1 MKDRFGREI
10 DYLRVSVTDNCNL
23 RCVYCMDEKDNK
35 FLKKDEKLTD
45 DEIYRVVKESAKLGI
60 KKVRITGGEPLVRPG
75 VVDLIGKINS
85 IDGIEEIYLT
95 TNGILLADRLDELV
109 KNGLK
114 GVNISLDSL
123 KEDRFNKLTRLGH
136 VDNVLAAIDKAI
148 SLGIKVKLNTVIVND
163 INKDDIIFKYNYD
176 FNKSLSTEYKVKNTY
191 PKIIILEGLYSFNL
205 FSDNKFDL
213 TKLNPY
219 KSALEYD
226 DVPLELNDASL
237 RNQFITLKI
246 MLTMNKDD
254 IKNILLYRN
263 ANYRNSDDV
272 THNFNTILINK
283 FNHYIWPATEKWGLL
298 GKKEADVIIV
308 GGTRNKKDIKI
319 VTNAILTPFNYKDQ
333 LITFEKFID
342 H

>member
-1 MKDRFGREI
+1 MKVRFGREI

-85 IDGIEEIYLT
+85 IEGIEEIYLT

-163 INKDDIIFKYNYD
+163 INKDEIMD
-176 FNKSLSTEYKVKNTY
+176 FVN
-191 PKIIILEGLYSFNL
+191 
-205 FSDNKFDL
+205 L
-213 TKLNPY
+213 TKEKEIDVRFIELMPIGIAINYKGVANEEVLNIIRR
-219 KSALEYD
+219 K
-226 DVPLELNDASL
+226 ASDFEEVV
-237 RNQFITLKI
+237 RNQ
-246 MLTMNKDD
+246 
-254 IKNILLYRN
+254 
-263 ANYRNSDDV
+263 SGG
-272 THNFNTILINK
+272 
-283 FNHYIWPATEKWGLL
+283 PATYIRLNGAK
-298 GKKEADVIIV
+298 GKV
-308 GGTRNKKDIKI
+308 GFISAMSNCFCEDCNRIR
-319 VTNAILTPFNYKDQ
+319 LTPEGFLKQCLHFDYGVDLKSMLREGVND
-333 LITFEKFID
+333 EKLKEVIYNNIYDKPEKHLFLEDSEHKELKFMNQIGG
-342 H
+342 

>member
-75 VVDLIGKINS
+75 VVDLIGRINS
-85 IDGIEEIYLT
+85 IEGIEEIYLT

-163 INKDDIIFKYNYD
+163 INKDEIMD
-176 FNKSLSTEYKVKNTY
+176 FVN
-191 PKIIILEGLYSFNL
+191 
-205 FSDNKFDL
+205 L
-213 TKLNPY
+213 TKEKEIDVRFIELMPIGIAINYKGVANEEVLNIIRR
-219 KSALEYD
+219 
-226 DVPLELNDASL
+226 NASDFEEVV
-237 RNQFITLKI
+237 RNQ
-246 MLTMNKDD
+246 
-254 IKNILLYRN
+254 
-263 ANYRNSDDV
+263 SGG
-272 THNFNTILINK
+272 
-283 FNHYIWPATEKWGLL
+283 PATYIRLNGAK
-298 GKKEADVIIV
+298 GKV
-308 GGTRNKKDIKI
+308 GFISAMSNCFCEDCNRIR
-319 VTNAILTPFNYKDQ
+319 LTPEGFKAMS
-333 LITFEKFID
+333 TF
-342 H
+342 